1 MELQWPLI
9 IFTTLMAW
17 SAGLFATQCAFA
29 LKGAGKKAQGTAWAA
44 AAVLLV
50 VGGVAVFFHLEHW
63 DRIFNGFGHLT
74 SGITQE
80 LIAIVALAVVA
91 VVYLVFLRKSEDGG
105 SVPQWIAIV
114 GIAISVILVCVMGH
128 SYMVASLPAWDS
140 ILQILSLIGAA
151 CIMGPATM
159 VFIMAL
165 KGEAIGTT
173 GTKAILIGSIVNA
186 ATTIAYVIA
195 MAVAGSSLIS
205 VGYNFDPTT
214 PMSGLVTTSVSP
226 FAGGSLMVTILAI
239 ICALIPV
246 ACAFVGKKQGTWK
259 TWSGIAV
266 CCAVVGAVL
275 LRVVFYQMGVSMFPF
290 F

>member
-9 IFTTLMAW
+9 IFTTLMTW

-29 LKGAGKKAQGTAWAA
+29 LKGEGKKAQMTAWIT

-63 DRIFNGFGHLT
+63 DRIFNGFGHLS

-80 LIAIVALAVVA
+80 LIAIVVLAAVA
-91 VVYLVFLRKSEDGG
+91 IVYLVFLRKSEDGG
-105 SVPQWIAIV
+105 SVPQWIAIA
-114 GIAISVILVCVMGH
+114 GIAISVILICVMGH
-128 SYMVASLPAWDS
+128 SYMMASLPAWNS
-140 ILQILSLIGAA
+140 VLQILSLLGAA

-165 KGEAIGTT
+165 KGEAGGTIGAQATL
-173 GTKAILIGSIVNA
+173 AGSIVNVV
-186 ATTIAYVIA
+186 TTVAYVAA
-195 MAVAGSSLIS
+195 MAIAGSSLIS

-214 PMSGLVTTSVSP
+214 PTAGLVVTSVSP
-226 FAGGSLMVTILAI
+226 FAGSSLVVTVLAI
-239 ICALIPV
+239 VFALIPA
-246 ACAFVGKKQGTWK
+246 ACAFAGKKQGAWK
-259 TWSGIAV
+259 TWGAV
-266 CCAVVGAVL
+266 AACSAVVGAVL
-275 LRVVFYQMGVSMFPF
+275 LRIVFYQMGVSMFPF